1 MRLSAPDWMLYALA
15 GLLVAIGL
23 ANLYS
28 IENFP
33 SPSWSSS
40 FYRQLVWTGV
50 CIAVTLISTLIAG
63 QTWRYLAYLLYGLG
77 AIGMLITAFVAR
89 EVNGAR
95 AWLDIGPFRFQPAE
109 FMKVLTALA
118 LAVFLQR
125 YDFDWKR
132 FSDRVGIGGLIGLPV
147 LLTLLQKDTGT
158 ALTYGALLVPLYRW
172 GLSGWVVGL
181 PLLLGGLAF
190 LSLIWPWFYLA
201 AAVTAAG
208 ALSYGLIFRR
218 KYLGLHLLG
227 VSFLW
232 GWLALSSFLYRH
244 ILAPHQRQRIEVLLD
259 PQRDPLGAGWNAL
272 QARIA
277 ITAGGLTGQGYGQ
290 GLQSKL
296 NFIPKKH
303 TDFAFCGLAEEW
315 GWLGVV
321 SYLLLYG
328 AFLWRL
334 TYLAEKTQSPIGL
347 LFGYGLA
354 GFLSLH
360 LLINVAMVMGLFP
373 VVGIPLIFL
382 SYGGSSWVAASWGIG
397 ILQSFYRERRLRLF
411 G

>member
-1 MRLSAPDWMLYALA
+1 MRLSAPDWTLYVLA
-15 GLLVAIGL
+15 GCLVAIGL

-33 SPSWSSS
+33 SPSWSSA
-40 FYRQLVWTGV
+40 FFRQLAWTGACLV
-50 CIAVTLISTLIAG
+50 IAPLSAFIGG
-63 QTWRYLAYLLYGLG
+63 QTWRHLAYLFYGVG
-77 AIGMLITAFVAR
+77 ALSMLLTALVAR

-118 LAVFLQR
+118 LATFLER
-125 YDFDWKR
+125 YDFDWKKV
-132 FSDRVGIGGLIGLPV
+132 SDRIGVLGLVGLPV
-147 LLTLLQKDTGT
+147 FLTLLQKDTGT

-172 GLSGWVVGL
+172 GLSGWVVGI
-181 PLLLGGLAF
+181 PVLLGGLTF
-190 LSLIWPWFYLA
+190 LTLIFPWLHLA
-201 AAVTAAG
+201 VALTGAG
-208 ALSYGLIFRR
+208 GLSYFLFFRR
-218 KYLGLHLLG
+218 KYLWLHLGVLG
-227 VSFLW
+227 FLW
-232 GWLALSSFLYRH
+232 GWLALSSFLYSK

-259 PQRDPLGAGWNAL
+259 PTRDPLGAGWNTL

-277 ITAGGLTGQGYGQ
+277 ITAGGLTGQGYGK

-303 TDFAFCGLAEEW
+303 TDFAFCGLAEEG
-315 GWLGVV
+315 GWLGIL

-328 AFLWRL
+328 AFLLRM
-334 TYLAEKTQSPIGL
+334 THVAEKTQSPVGL

-354 GFLSLH
+354 GFLWIH
-360 LLINVAMVMGLFP
+360 LLINAAMVMGLFP

-382 SYGGSSWVAASWGIG
+382 SYGGSSWVAAAWGIG

-411 G
+411 S

>member
-1 MRLSAPDWMLYALA
+1 MRLSAPDWTLYVLA
-15 GLLVAIGL
+15 GLLTAIGL

-33 SPSWSSS
+33 SPSWSNP
-40 FYRQLVWTGV
+40 FFRQLAWTGIA
-50 CIAVTLISTLIAG
+50 IAVASVSPLIAG
-63 QTWRYLAYLLYGLG
+63 QTWRHLAYLLYGLG
-77 AIGMLITAFVAR
+77 AAAMLITAFVAR

-118 LAVFLQR
+118 LAAFLDR
-125 YDFDWKR
+125 YDFDWRR
-132 FSDRVGIGGLIGLPV
+132 FSDRVGVAGLIGLPV
-147 LLTLLQKDTGT
+147 ALTLLQKDTGT
-158 ALTYGALLVPLYRW
+158 ALTYGALFLPLYRW
-172 GLSGWVVGL
+172 GLSGWVVGI

-190 LSLIWPWFYLA
+190 LTLLWPWTYLA
-201 AAVTAAG
+201 AAITVAG
-208 ALSYGLIFRR
+208 LLSYGLVFRR
-218 KYLGLHLLG
+218 KYLGLHLIG
-227 VSFLW
+227 MAFLW
-232 GWLALSSFLYRH
+232 SWLALSSILYQKV
-244 ILAPHQRQRIEVLLD
+244 LAPHQRQRIEVLLN

-277 ITAGGLTGQGYGQ
+277 ITAGGLTGQGYGK

-321 SYLLLYG
+321 GYLLGYG
-328 AFLWRL
+328 VFLWRL
-334 TYLAEKTQSPIGL
+334 IHIAEKTQSPVGL

-354 GFLSLH
+354 GFLAIH
-360 LLINVAMVMGLFP
+360 LIINTAMVMGLFP
-373 VVGIPLIFL
+373 IVGIPLVFL
-382 SYGGSSWVAASWGIG
+382 SYGGSSWVAAAWGIG

-411 G
+411 S